1 MEWIAI
7 LNIVLP
13 QVFGIVSDMRKQ
25 DPSLTYKDALLKA
38 GVNVDA
44 EVLRLMADMAK
55 AVEEGAVP
63 RAPSS

>member
-13 QVFGIVSDMRKQ
+13 QVFGIIGDMRHQ
-25 DPSLTYKDALLKA
+25 DPTLTYEQALRKA
-38 GVNVDA
+38 GVQVDA
-44 EVLRLMADMAK
+44 EVMRLMAEMAK

-63 RAPSS
+63 R